1 MTPNYIRQV
10 LERLLERPRLSR
22 RDKERLSWGTDAVR
36 AKLLPDVARK
46 IGYERRLRLALSVQ
60 IICAVSPGGVR
71 KARWRDVDLANETW
85 TVPISHCEPG
95 RKSRRGRMQRRVV
108 PLSPVALH
116 LFREVQEL
124 RDGIRLVRDCF
135 RPDMHGGL
143 PMADYRRQHSL
154 PRLPPPPPKGAL
166 VFPGRSP
173 SEPLPQHAF
182 RYLLRKM
189 GIPERPTDFSSA
201 FLEAKDCGAGQPP
214 NSAPRLGPEVTEK
227 SRLCAWAEAVFPQEP
242 QRP

>member
-1 MTPNYIRQV
+1 MTPNYVRKV
-10 LERLLERPRLSR
+10 LERLLEPPHPSR
-22 RDKERLSWGTDAVR
+22 RDEERLSWGTDARR

-46 IGYERRLRLALSVQ
+46 VGYERRLRLALAVQ
-60 IICAVSPGGVR
+60 IICAVSAGGVR
-71 KARWRDVDLANETW
+71 QARWRDVDLDNKTW

-95 RKSRRGRMQRRVV
+95 RKSRRGRMQSRGV
-108 PLSPVALH
+108 PLSPEALH
-116 LFREVQEL
+116 LFHEARDL
-124 RDGIRLVRDCF
+124 RDGIRLVRGCLW
-135 RPDMHGGL
+135 PDMHGGL
-143 PMADYRRQHSL
+143 SMPDHRRQHNL

-173 SEPLPQHAF
+173 NEPLPQHAF
-182 RYLLRKM
+182 RHLLRKM

-214 NSAPRLGPEVTEK
+214 NIVPRLRPEATEA
-227 SRLCAWAEAVFPQEP
+227 SRLCAWAKAVFPQGL